1 MGAND
6 TVVIQPRAVTARRLA
21 GHSTPGLRRPTNT
34 ARVETAMPLGER
46 GYVNG
51 SNSSNAWIAWDPFE
65 QVPQLQWPDAVSVFL
80 DMDNDDSRVTSL
92 LESISLPI
100 LSAKW
105 RIDPNGAPADAVQ
118 LISRCL
124 RVPVIGEDVVDDGGR
139 SKGRF
144 SFLSH
149 LREVASPVPQ
159 FGHAVFEQV
168 YRREADGRVVLRK
181 LGPRPQWT
189 IQNFNVALDGGLD
202 SITQFAPAATKKV
215 VYGIS
220 PLDIPIN
227 RLVVYSRNKRP
238 GFWQGRSVLRSSY
251 KHWLLKNELLRIE
264 VAVAR
269 RNGMGVPVGTAS
281 KPNDP
286 AEVRAMQ
293 RIASGFRGGLHSGVG
308 LAAGQSLTLLGVQG
322 NLPDIRASIE
332 YHDKAIALSGLAHFL
347 NLDKGGSFALASVQ
361 ERPFVQALN
370 AAALSYAE
378 IVQAHIIEDLIDIN
392 FGPDTRCPRIVFS
405 PIGSQQDAT
414 AASLKM
420 LVEAGLLAP
429 DLRIERALR
438 QLLDL
443 PAKPDDDDPDAEPPV
458 DKPAALPAGPSQ
470 SSAPAPDD
478 TEQEDNSDG

>member
-1 MGAND
+1 MGANYSG
-6 TVVIQPRAVTARRLA
+6 VIRTRPTAAVARRVGGA
-21 GHSTPGLRRPTNT
+21 SSLRRPAAT
-34 ARVETAMPLGER
+34 APVKTAMPLGER

-51 SNSSNAWIAWDPFE
+51 GGQSNAWLAWDPFE
-65 QVPQLQWPDAVSVFL
+65 KVPQLQHPESVGVFL

-92 LESISLPI
+92 LESMSLPI
-100 LSAKW
+100 QSATW
-105 RIDPNGAPADAVQ
+105 RIEPNGAPAEAVA
-118 LISRCL
+118 LVSRVL
-124 RVPVIGEDVVDDGGR
+124 RVPVVGEDNVDDGGR
-139 SKGRF
+139 ARGRF
-144 SFLSH
+144 SWLGH
-149 LREVASPVPQ
+149 LQEVASPVPQ

-189 IQNFNVALDGGLD
+189 IQSFNAALDGGLD
-202 SITQFAPAATKKV
+202 SITQIAPASSARRL
-215 VYGIS
+215 YGLN
-220 PLDIPIN
+220 PFDLPVN

-238 GFWQGRSVLRSSY
+238 GRWEGRSVLRSSY
-251 KHWLLKNELLRIE
+251 KHWLLKNELLKIE

-286 AEVRAMQ
+286 NEVKAMQ
-293 RIASGFRGGLHSGVG
+293 RIAAGFRGGLHSGVG

-347 NLDKGGSFALASVQ
+347 NLDRGGSYALASVQ

-378 IVQAHIIEDLIDIN
+378 IAQAHIIEDLIDLN
-392 FGPDTRCPRIVFS
+392 FGTDTRCPRLVFS
-405 PIGSQQDAT
+405 PIGSQQDST

-438 QLLDL
+438 QVLDL
-443 PAKPDDDDPDAEPPV
+443 PAKPEDGDPDAEPPRGTT
-458 DKPAALPAGPSQ
+458 APAGPPQ
-470 SSAPAPDD
+470 TSAPADD
-478 TEQEDNSDG
+478 DEQEEDTGA

>member
-1 MGAND
+1 M
-6 TVVIQPRAVTARRLA
+6 VVVTRPRNAVARRVA
-21 GHSTPGLRRPTNT
+21 GTPTTGLRRPAAT

-46 GYVNG
+46 GYVNPG
-51 SNSSNAWIAWDPFE
+51 DSHNAWLAWDPFE
-65 QVPQLQWPDAVSVFL
+65 KVPQLQWPEAVGVFL

-92 LESISLPI
+92 LESMSLPI

-105 RIDPNGAPADAVQ
+105 RIDPNGAPAAAVE
-118 LISRCL
+118 LISRVL
-124 RVPVIGEDVVDDGGR
+124 RVPVVGEDTVNDGGR

-144 SFLSH
+144 SFMAH
-149 LREVASPVPQ
+149 LRDVAGPVPQ

-189 IQNFNVALDGGLD
+189 IKSFDTALDGGLD
-202 SITQFAPAATKKV
+202 SITQLAPAATKKV
-215 VYGIS
+215 VYGIN
-220 PLDIPIN
+220 PLEIPIN

-238 GFWQGRSVLRSSY
+238 GQWQGRSVLRSSY
-251 KHWLLKNELLRIE
+251 KHWLLKNELLKIE

-269 RNGMGVPVGTAS
+269 RNGMGVPVGIAS

-286 AEVRAMQ
+286 KEVAAMQ
-293 RIASGFRGGLHSGVG
+293 RIASGFRGGLYSGVG
-308 LAAGQSLTLLGVQG
+308 LAAGQSLSLLGVQG

-347 NLDKGGSFALASVQ
+347 NLDRGGSYALASVQ
-361 ERPFVQALN
+361 ERPFIQALN

-378 IVQAHIIEDLIDIN
+378 IVQAHIIEDLIDLN
-392 FGPDTRCPRIVFS
+392 FGTDTRCPRIVFS

-414 AASLKM
+414 AAALKM

-438 QLLDL
+438 QVLDL
-443 PAKPDDDDPDAEPPV
+443 PAKPDADDPDAEPPAG
-458 DKPAALPAGPSQ
+458 KPTALPAGPGQ
-470 SSAPAPDD
+470 STAPAPTDD
-478 TEQEDNSDG
+478 EEDTGA

>member
-1 MGAND
+1 MGANYSG
-6 TVVIQPRAVTARRLA
+6 VISARPREAVARRVTGA
-21 GHSTPGLRRPTNT
+21 SSLRRPVAT

-51 SNSSNAWIAWDPFE
+51 GDSANAWLAWDPFE
-65 QVPQLQWPDAVSVFL
+65 KVPQLQHPESVGVFL

-92 LESISLPI
+92 LESMSLPI
-100 LSAKW
+100 VSATW
-105 RIDPNGAPADAVQ
+105 RIEPNGADAAAVE
-118 LISRCL
+118 LISRVL
-124 RVPVIGEDVVDDGGR
+124 RVPVVGEDSVDDGGR
-139 SKGRF
+139 ARGRF
-144 SFLSH
+144 SWLGH
-149 LREVASPVPQ
+149 LQDVASPVPQ
-159 FGHAVFEQV
+159 FGHAIFEQV

-189 IQNFNVALDGGLD
+189 IQKFNAALDGGLD
-202 SITQFAPAATKKV
+202 SITQIAPASQGRTL
-215 VYGIS
+215 YGLS

-227 RLVVYSRNKRP
+227 RLVVYTRNKRP
-238 GFWQGRSVLRSSY
+238 GRWEGRSVLRSSY
-251 KHWLLKNELLRIE
+251 KHWLLKNELLKIE

-286 AEVRAMQ
+286 AEVKAMQ

-347 NLDKGGSFALASVQ
+347 NLDRGGSYALASVQ

-370 AAALSYAE
+370 AAALAYAE
-378 IVQAHIIEDLIDIN
+378 IAQGHIIEDLIDLN
-392 FGPDTRCPRIVFS
+392 FGVDARCPRLVFS
-405 PIGSQQDAT
+405 PIGSQQDST

-438 QLLDL
+438 QVLDL
-443 PAKPDDDDPDAEPPV
+443 PAKPEEGDPDAEPPRGQT
-458 DKPAALPAGPSQ
+458 AALPAGPSQ
-470 SSAPAPDD
+470 TSAPADD
-478 TEQEDNSDG
+478 DDDEEDTGA

>member
-1 MGAND
+1 M
-6 TVVIQPRAVTARRLA
+6 
-21 GHSTPGLRRPTNT
+21 
-34 ARVETAMPLGER
+34 GER

-51 SNSSNAWIAWDPFE
+51 NGAAGNSWIDWDPFE
-65 QVPQLQWPDAVSVFL
+65 KVPQLQWPEAVNVYL
-80 DMDNDDSRVTSL
+80 EMDNDDSRVTSL

-100 LSAKW
+100 VSAKW
-105 RIDPNGAPADAVQ
+105 RIDPNGAPPEAVQ

-124 RVPVIGEDVVDDGGR
+124 RIPVVGEDAVDDAGR

-144 SFLSH
+144 SLMAH

-168 YRREADGRVVLRK
+168 YRREADGRAVLRK

-189 IQNFNVALDGGLD
+189 IKSFDTALDGGLD
-202 SITQFAPAATKKV
+202 SITQFAPAATKHIL
-215 VYGIS
+215 YGIN
-220 PLDIPIN
+220 PTEIPIN

-238 GFWQGRSVLRSSY
+238 GHWQGRSVLRSSY
-251 KHWLLKNELLRIE
+251 KHWLLKNELLKIE

-269 RNGMGVPVGTAS
+269 RNGMGVPVGIAS

-286 AEVRAMQ
+286 KEVAAMQ

-308 LAAGQSLTLLGVQG
+308 LAQGQSLSLLGVQG
-322 NLPDIRASIE
+322 NLPDIRASIV

-347 NLDKGGSFALASVQ
+347 NLDGGGSYALAAVQ

-370 AAALSYAE
+370 AAAAYYAE
-378 IVQAHIIEDLIDIN
+378 IIQAHIIEDLVDLN
-392 FGPDTRCPRIVFS
+392 FGVDTRCPRIVFS

-414 AASLKM
+414 AAALKM

-429 DLRIERALR
+429 DLRIERSLR
-438 QLLDL
+438 QVLDL
-443 PAKPDDDDPDAEPPV
+443 PAKPDEGDPDAEPPAGKP
-458 DKPAALPAGPSQ
+458 KPALPPADPAHSI
-470 SSAPAPDD
+470 APAPDPS
-478 TEQEDNSDG
+478 QEDTGA